1 MSNNGLSC
9 NKCNK
14 TFVINAKELNNFG
27 ETLLKHCQN
36 ECRFS
41 TDARKVELEEGEIDQ
56 TLIKEEPEYV
66 QEDIDSYLYQ
76 NIYDQNYHEV
86 KNEVIEPDYASGK
99 NFKCKL
105 CTEGFDMSSEL
116 EKHFVQVHERDK
128 YYACND
134 CEKVF
139 ERKKL
144 LQDHKIQIH
153 GGWKCEQ
160 CGKIKQT
167 YSGLNKHIKAVHV
180 TRNFSCNFCDMKFK
194 VLNSLQNH
202 FKTIHEKVEIENHL
216 QGNKIF
222 KKLPHLQGKVTQGA
236 QGDVRKLA
244 CIECSETY
252 ENISDLTSHIL
263 KVHLSKN
270 FQRIKQNANQE
281 TRQNA
286 EKEIKQA
293 KQEVFSPENIE
304 VKKSN
309 NPGINLNLEQKFR
322 SQNRKTCPEC
332 KQSFKFKNMLKT
344 HVLKVHNGW
353 KCDSCGKSFTRQ
365 WYVKVHK
372 REVHE
377 NTEKQ
382 FSCNTCDK
390 QFKNINNLRN
400 HVNMFHNDV
409 KNFKCDL
416 CGKAFSQKGFLNA
429 HKNNHSKRKI
439 EIPVNL
445 HKSS

>member
-27 ETLLKHCQN
+27 EILLKHFQT
-36 ECRFS
+36 ECGFS
-41 TDARKVELEEGEIDQ
+41 TSAEKVELEEGEIDQ

-66 QEDIDSYLYQ
+66 QEDIDSYWYQ
-76 NIYDQNYHEV
+76 NMFDQNDHEV
-86 KNEVIEPDYASGK
+86 KKEVIEPDDNQGK

-105 CTEGFDMSSEL
+105 CEKGFYKPSEL

-134 CEKVF
+134 CETVF
-139 ERKKL
+139 ERKRL
-144 LQDHKIQIH
+144 LQDHKIKIH

-194 VLNSLQNH
+194 VLQSLQNH
-202 FKTIHEKVEIENHL
+202 FKTIHENVKPMNSL
-216 QGNKIF
+216 PSDKSTYPNGNRIV
-222 KKLPHLQGKVTQGA
+222 KKSPHLQEQ
-236 QGDVRKLA
+236 DDIRRPA
-244 CIECSETY
+244 CIECPKTF
-252 ENISDLTSHIL
+252 ENLSDLTSHIC
-263 KVHLSKN
+263 KVHLSEN
-270 FQRIKQNANQE
+270 IQVKQNAKQE
-281 TRQNA
+281 TRKNVR
-286 EKEIKQA
+286 KELKQA
-293 KQEVFSPENIE
+293 KQEVSPENI
-304 VKKSN
+304 KKVEKVN
-309 NPGINLNLEQKFR
+309 IQRINKNIIQEK
-322 SQNRKTCPEC
+322 SKNRKTCPEC
-332 KQSFKFKNMLKT
+332 KQSFKFKNLLKM
-344 HVLKVHNGW
+344 HVLNVHNGW
-353 KCDSCGKSFTRQ
+353 KCHQCGKFFTRQ

-390 QFKNINNLRN
+390 QFKNINNLRD
-400 HVNMFHNDV
+400 HVNLFHNEV
-409 KNFKCDL
+409 
-416 CGKAFSQKGFLNA
+416 
-429 HKNNHSKRKI
+429 
-439 EIPVNL
+439 
-445 HKSS
+445 